1 MSLLRNPII
10 LGVFLVASLGLV
22 MACGESPSATPSVSD
37 SDGSG
42 WHTTIDAALRDQ
54 SSGPRVI
61 VVTRAGW
68 SAYERAVY
76 DNPALKPLLDLV
88 PRARVDMFTDTQ
100 RFINW
105 GLEGAPALVLVN
117 ADGKLLTSLVGARD
131 LSFVKR
137 TIERTRE
144 FPLTRAELEARTDL
158 PARLRLAE
166 VLIDQNE
173 YETAALLAG
182 ALRSDTAAATDTLTS
197 AAATYLY
204 AYACAELRRSDEARK
219 AAQAY
224 LSTWPNGQDR
234 PAVLWILAVL
244 DLQKDKG
251 RDAENRV
258 REILQGDS
266 GSFYA
271 RQAVLAYAMEY
282 LARQKNQLAPAERFL
297 SGVIAESGPWSDD
310 FLMARASLRL
320 TSEAAAPLG
329 LEDYKTVI
337 SRQGRLAEEAEER
350 LIMIGA
356 QPGGEGFV
364 APLILWFQD
373 LVRKPDIS
381 DRSKFALVRLYV
393 VSRNFDRGREEARAL
408 ASGEGPYADDALL
421 LLGALKMEEELDP
434 PGAVTLF
441 QDLVK
446 RFPARETLWPAK
458 YGLARAYFFSG
469 QVAEAKTTMDE
480 VIAWMTGRR
489 FLPDAFALIAGPQA
503 PARAIL
509 AQMTDYR
516 SKTEELLKEEN
527 GVTVFQELL
536 KGVLAGSKG
545 DTAAAT
551 VSFQKVVTEHPASS
565 VADDAYMELAK
576 ISLREQRI
584 DDAKKHLERVIAS
597 YRNSDQYDEA
607 ERFLQIINSNGR

>member
-1 MSLLRNPII
+1 MSRFRIPTVI
-10 LGVFLVASLGLV
+10 GAFLACSLGLLL
-22 MACGESPSATPSVSD
+22 ACGENPGAKPALSD

-42 WHTTIDAALRDQ
+42 WYSTIDAALRDQ

-76 DNPALKPLLDLV
+76 DNPALKPILDLM
-88 PRARVDMFTDTQ
+88 PHARIDMFTDSQ
-100 RFINW
+100 RLINW
-105 GLEGAPALVLVN
+105 GLEGAPALLLIN
-117 ADGKLLTSLVGARD
+117 AEGKLLTSLVGARD

-144 FPLTRAELEARTDL
+144 FPLTRAELEARTDV

-173 YETAALLAG
+173 YETAAIIAG
-182 ALRSDTAAATDTLTS
+182 ALRSDSGPAADTRTAS
-197 AAATYLY
+197 AATYLY

-219 AAQAY
+219 TALSY
-224 LSTWPNGQDR
+224 LSTWPNGADGS
-234 PAVLWILAVL
+234 AVRWILAVL

-258 REILQGDS
+258 REILKSDS

-271 RQAVLAYAMEY
+271 RQAVLAYSMEY
-282 LARQKNQLAPAERFL
+282 LARQKNQLGPAERFL
-297 SGVIAESGPWSDD
+297 SGFIAESGPWSDD

-320 TSEAAAPLG
+320 TSQAAAALG
-329 LEDYKTVI
+329 IEDYKTVI
-337 SRQGRLAEEAEER
+337 GRQGRLAEEAEER

-356 QPGGEGFV
+356 QPGGEVFV

-373 LVRKPDIS
+373 LVRRPDVA
-381 DRSKFALVRLYV
+381 DRSKFALTRLYI

-408 ASGEGPYADDALL
+408 ANGDGPYADDSLL

-434 PGAVTLF
+434 PGAVMLF

-480 VIAWMTGRR
+480 VIGWMTGRR
-489 FLPDAFALIAGPQA
+489 FLPDAFQLIAGPQA

-509 AQMTDYR
+509 AQMADYR
-516 SKTEELLKEEN
+516 AKTEEMLKEEN
-527 GVTVFQELL
+527 GVAVFQELL

-551 VSFQKVVTEHPASS
+551 ISFEKVIAEHPASS

-576 ISLREQRI
+576 IALREERI

-607 ERFLQIINSNGR
+607 ERFLQIISSNRR